1 MKKIKYFVS
10 FISLVMAVG
19 LITAIVTLKNI
30 PETFDWD
37 LEEEVENE

>member
-19 LITAIVTLKNI
+19 FITAITTLKNI